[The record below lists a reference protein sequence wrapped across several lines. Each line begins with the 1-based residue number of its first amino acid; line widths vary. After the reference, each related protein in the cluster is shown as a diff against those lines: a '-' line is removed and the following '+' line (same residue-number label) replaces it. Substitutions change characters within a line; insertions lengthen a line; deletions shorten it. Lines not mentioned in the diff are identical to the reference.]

1 MDASRLDNPHIICLN
16 KRLQNKKWSLIYNNS
31 QKCYILTF
39 FSVGIHVCSL
49 LQHLAEKKEKHPAP
63 WHPWQASDN
72 PCWLPSQPAF
82 PTGCQLACCC
92 HLRSTTATIITR
104 EAGWVNTGRKS
115 GAREDGS
122 CQLAASSPAHWDV
135 KSVVG
140 LIVALPDLYAD
151 SEGNSLQTVS
161 FTHSL
166 IWGRSNMP
174 EHFQQD
180 TVLRTTSDN
189 DETIRILVQ
198 VKHTEVSRQS
208 SSSEN
213 KAAPTH

>member
-1 MDASRLDNPHIICLN
+1 MGAAS
-16 KRLQNKKWSLIYNNS
+16 
-31 QKCYILTF
+31 
-39 FSVGIHVCSL
+39 
-49 LQHLAEKKEKHPAP
+49 LQHPH
-63 WHPWQASDN
+63 
-72 PCWLPSQPAF
+72 
-82 PTGCQLACCC
+82 QLTEM
-92 HLRSTTATIITR
+92 LNLLS
-104 EAGWVNTGRKS
+104 
-115 GAREDGS
+115 
-122 CQLAASSPAHWDV
+122 
-135 KSVVG
+135 G

-166 IWGRSNMP
+166 IWGCSNMP

-180 TVLRTTSDN
+180 IVLRTTSDN